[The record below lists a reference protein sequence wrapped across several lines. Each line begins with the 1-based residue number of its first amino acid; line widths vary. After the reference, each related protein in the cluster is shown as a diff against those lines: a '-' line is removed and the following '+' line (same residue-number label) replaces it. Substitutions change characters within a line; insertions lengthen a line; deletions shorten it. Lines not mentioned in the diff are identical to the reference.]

1 MLSPPPPAGKITK
14 IAVNLLLHYAT
25 IAGFINWAIK
35 KKITEAHTIVRN
47 TVSTIFSTFRTGN
60 LAKNNLSSLYADS

>member
-1 MLSPPPPAGKITK
+1 MLSPPPPAGEITK

-35 KKITEAHTIVRN
+35 KKITATHTIVRK
-47 TVSTIFSTFRTGN
+47 TISTAFSSFRAGN